1 MDEMIYDTRMHNA
14 RNGTGFILA
23 LFGLIGI
30 MVMFT
35 EAMIIPALPTLQ
47 AEFNT
52 TASMGVMDC
61 VNLPSRQCCC
71 HTHICQAGRFVWQ
84 KEVPSRVY
92 DLLYDWRHRQRLCVE
107 FTVAHSIQGPSR
119 HGPGDVPAR
128 IRHHPG
134 RIST

>member
-1 MDEMIYDTRMHNA
+1 
-14 RNGTGFILA
+14 
-23 LFGLIGI
+23 

-35 EAMIIPALPTLQ
+35 EAMIIPALPTLE

-52 TASMGVMDC
+52 TAAWCSWIV
-61 VNLPSRQCCC
+61 S
-71 HTHICQAGRFVWQ
+71 I
-84 KEVPSRVY
+84 Y
-92 DLLYDWRHRQRLCVE
+92 LLVSAVAIPIFAKLGDSYGKKKFLLVCMTFYTIWRHRQRLCVE